1 MIGSSIIFV
10 FLGTPDLPLRIASR
24 IFLIPVIAGIAYEVI
39 RFNARH
45 SSNVL
50 VRMGTIPSLALQS
63 LTTRK
68 PDEGQIEVAIAA
80 MNAAIDGDNARST

>member
-1 MIGSSIIFV
+1 M
-10 FLGTPDLPLRIASR
+10 
-24 IFLIPVIAGIAYEVI
+24 IAGIAYEVI

-45 SSNVL
+45 SSNIL
-50 VRMGTIPSLALQS
+50 VRLGTIPSLALQS

-80 MNAAIDGDNARST
+80 INAAIDGDKSKGN